1 MAIMKRRKRPGP
13 VETSVSLALMV
24 CLGLVA
30 IAVWQKQFHYNES
43 IFHLDFSSQ
52 TAEHKERSQPIDQD
66 LCGIPL
72 ADLITTNTAPLS
84 SREEFGRENLSDKID
99 GRAEL
104 YLDLGFVKLFCQ
116 RFAVEN
122 ATDQW
127 FEVFAYDMGNPT
139 NAFAVYSAQRRTG
152 TAIPEIGPLAY
163 ATNNAVFFVSGKF
176 YVELIGATEAEA
188 LRSAM
193 RAVATNL
200 AHRLPAEQGELE
212 AVNYLPR
219 EGLRPETIKLILRD
233 AFGFDKLDRVVTAD
247 YSVEGTT
254 VTLFVS
260 KRASADESAHL
271 AQAYYQFL
279 KEEMGADALTAEQAS
294 HLPGGVQ
301 GVSALG
307 QFELVGSLG
316 PILFGVHASPS
327 FVAACRVIEAF
338 MKSTEATHP

>member
-13 VETSVSLALMV
+13 VETTVSLALMV

-43 IFHLDFSSQ
+43 IFHIDFSSQ

-104 YLDLGFVKLFCQ
+104 YLELGFVKLFCQ
-116 RFAVEN
+116 RFAVEK
-122 ATDQW
+122 AADQW

-139 NAFAVYSAQRRTG
+139 NAFAVYSAQRRAG
-152 TAIPEIGPLAY
+152 AAVPEIGPLAY
-163 ATNNAVFFVSGKF
+163 ATGNAVFFVSGKY
-176 YVELIGATEAEA
+176 YVEVIGATDAES
-188 LRSAM
+188 LQSAM
-193 RAVATNL
+193 RAL
-200 AHRLPAEQGELE
+200 AISFARRLPTEKGDLE
-212 AVNYLPR
+212 AVNYLPK
-219 EGLRPETIKLILRD
+219 EGLRPETIKLILKD
-233 AFGFDKLDRVVTAD
+233 AFGYDKLDRVITAD

-260 KRASADESAHL
+260 KRASPAESAQL

-279 KEEMGADALTAEQAS
+279 KDDMGADALTAKQAS
-294 HLPGGVQ
+294 RLPSGVF

-307 QFELVGSLG
+307 QFELVGSHG
-316 PILFGVHASPS
+316 PILYGVHASPS
-327 FVAACRVIEAF
+327 FEAGCRVLEAF
-338 MKSTEATHP
+338 LKTTESTQP